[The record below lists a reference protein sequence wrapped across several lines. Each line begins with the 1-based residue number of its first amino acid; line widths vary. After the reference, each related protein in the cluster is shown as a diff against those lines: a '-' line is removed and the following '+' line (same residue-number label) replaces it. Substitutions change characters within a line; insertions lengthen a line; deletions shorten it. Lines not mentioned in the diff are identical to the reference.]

1 MKSRFRAINIYLLG
15 ISVLVIAAVGCKSQA
30 EKDEE
35 LKKKATVRLHLEV
48 NPEVVRR
55 SQMVPIIRSHPIML
69 NMADDYII
77 HEGYL
82 EKATMV
88 NTPEGGFAIK
98 LEYNQQG
105 AWTLHNVTSVNVGKH
120 IGVESQFY
128 PYTRWLAAPIIERPI
143 TNGVFSFIPDASRE
157 ETRTIVDGLN
167 FTVAKRKK
175 ESFFND

>member
-1 MKSRFRAINIYLLG
+1 MRHTFYVFTLIILAIVVMLFGTKRLKSIGSDLGNAVKGFRSAM
-15 ISVLVIAAVGCKSQA
+15 SQDEA

-98 LEYNQQG
+98 LE
-105 AWTLHNVTSVNVGKH
+105 
-120 IGVESQFY
+120 
-128 PYTRWLAAPIIERPI
+128 
-143 TNGVFSFIPDASRE
+143 
-157 ETRTIVDGLN
+157 
-167 FTVAKRKK
+167 
-175 ESFFND
+175 